1 MQMISKERGKEL
13 ESLVKKNQAY
23 NVFKKSPD
31 LMALFD
37 ACKEIESQKQ
47 SLQGHSEQ
55 MIYNSMVLTD
65 DENSIHE
72 NKADTPRT
80 PEGGKNSARLPKVTP
95 PYLPPKEANAP
106 DYTLVLD
113 LDETLIH
120 YVDGNRL

>member
-1 MQMISKERGKEL
+1 MNLISKERNKEL

-37 ACKEIESQKQ
+37 ACKEIESHKR
-47 SLQGHSEQ
+47 SLQGHGEQ
-55 MIYNSMVLTD
+55 MIYNSTILTD

-72 NKADTPRT
+72 NNADTPRT
-80 PEGGKNSARLPKVTP
+80 PAGGKNSARLPKVTP
-95 PYLPPKEANAP
+95 PYLPSKDANAP

>member
-1 MQMISKERGKEL
+1 ML
-13 ESLVKKNQAY
+13 SLC
-23 NVFKKSPD
+23 
-31 LMALFD
+31 LT
-37 ACKEIESQKQ
+37 
-47 SLQGHSEQ
+47 
-55 MIYNSMVLTD
+55 LTD
-65 DENSIHE
+65 EENIIHE
-72 NKADTPRT
+72 NQADTPRT